1 MAIAPTATIALIAGT
16 STSLDPYFANIFS
29 RQTLSGKFLEFN
41 PVLVDE
47 LKRRGLWE
55 RVREQL
61 IAARGELA
69 EVAEIPDDL
78 KRLFPT
84 AFQISPDAYL
94 AIAAKAQ
101 KWVDMAISRNL
112 FFTARRPSDI
122 AEVYLKAWRMGLKS
136 TYYCF
141 LNPRMQAEPSTVRV
155 NKRLQKPKWVAEAQR
170 EVATDGAACALGEAC
185 ESCQ

>member
-1 MAIAPTATIALIAGT
+1 
-16 STSLDPYFANIFS
+16 
-29 RQTLSGKFLEFN
+29 
-41 PVLVDE
+41 VLVDE

-69 EVAEIPDDL
+69 EVAEIPDEL

-112 FFTARRPSDI
+112 FFNARRPSDI
-122 AEVYLKAWRMGLKS
+122 ADVYLKAWRMGLKS

-141 LNPRMQAEPSTVRV
+141 LNPRMQAEQSTVRV
-155 NKRLQKPKWVAEAQR
+155 NKRLQRPKWVVEAQK
-170 EVATDGAACALGEAC
+170 EVTADGATCSLDGDC